1 MYFNKGKPMHY
12 KEEGA
17 AFFPPVA
24 PPISGL
30 GVVPPRTM
38 GIDMDLLT
46 NGFVPIPGMG
56 AETTSPAPPASPAE
70 CVECKE
76 RVKWAVWAFVIGAAG
91 GFIWKDWKKS

>member
-1 MYFNKGKPMHY
+1 MYFNKGKQMHY

-30 GVVPPRTM
+30 GMVPPRTM
-38 GIDMDLLT
+38 GINMSLLT

-56 AETTSPAPPASPAE
+56 ADPASVAAPTAE
-70 CVECKE
+70 CVDCQQK
-76 RVKWAVWAFVIGAAG
+76 VKWAVWAFVIGGAV